1 MARTEIV
8 KIAWEADISNLVQ
21 AVAKEKGL
29 NEKQTRD
36 LLKQLK
42 KRETHAERIA
52 KRMAAKDKRITEQ
65 AGKQKIESFR
75 KFGAAAQG
83 SIGSVTSRFLDLGEG
98 IRAFASSVGPIG
110 MAITGF
116 AALGIGG
123 VLAMVGIG
131 AALTKAT
138 IAVHNFILSAKDTND
153 ELKKLQEFG
162 LENPIPPQ
170 MVKDVEQYSLIWTGI
185 KRTFQEISV
194 AVAGNLAKDLN
205 AVTFEVLVIMRMVQ
219 KAGTEWLKVNSIIRE
234 SIVIELH
241 KPIFNIIMG
250 LRGMVKHFRV
260 LTKIPGLG
268 KFAGAFDMADDALS
282 ALNKGTRAFIGH
294 GVDKFT
300 KKLADTVSRDLG
312 GAYRLA
318 RGETASYLLAL
329 KVAQKA
335 EEDQAQ
341 RTKKSADAKREAA
354 KRAREQAKALR
365 ELNAWIKS
373 VTGSTD
379 GLIGAFVGFQ
389 EKAENALASPV
400 ESINLQLARD
410 LEAFDAARAA
420 LKEQEAKIEVSKL
433 MAGDGADTALL
444 DAQLE
449 AVRAKLQEFEQ
460 TRVNMVRAAS
470 EQIGAI
476 RDEEAAQFE
485 AAFFSATNSIIGA
498 GQALGKF
505 TDAMASQAKDGT
517 ESQKRAAMA
526 TFAIQQ
532 ASAIASITISTA
544 QAVAQALASGMPPFN
559 FIQAAAVGAAG
570 AAQLGAVIATP
581 APTFHTGGAIGGSKM
596 APDEVGIRAKSG
608 EGVLTGRG
616 MDAIGGRQ
624 GLIDANRGASRGPEL
639 VIVQK
644 YQHRAFGAFTQD
656 NVRMVNSP
664 IRKAIKGKR
673 KVGHKG

>member
-1 MARTEIV
+1 MARRETIEVTWNVDISEIV
-8 KIAWEADISNLVQ
+8 TTHARV
-21 AVAKEKGL
+21 KGL
-29 NEKQTRD
+29 DKKQTKSFQKE
-36 LLKQLK
+36 LT
-42 KRETHAERIA
+42 KREKASE
-52 KRMAAKDKRITEQ
+52 AARKKVEAATK
-65 AGKQKIESFR
+65 KQIGAFK
-75 KFGAAAQG
+75 KFGDAASG
-83 SIGSVTSRFLDLGEG
+83 SVGSVTSRLFNLGEG
-98 IRAFASSVGPIG
+98 ISDFVGAAGPVGIAGLAFAAFG
-110 MAITGF
+110 
-116 AALGIGG
+116 AAG
-123 VLAMVGIG
+123 VAAVAGIG
-131 AALTKAT
+131 AALVKAT
-138 IAVHNFILSAKDTND
+138 IAINDFILSAKDTND

-162 LENPIPPQ
+162 LEDPIPPQ
-170 MVKDVEQYSLIWTGI
+170 MVKEVERYSLIWTGI

-234 SIVIELH
+234 SIVTELH
-241 KPIFNIIMG
+241 TPIFKIVTA

-260 LTKIPGLG
+260 LTNLPGLG
-268 KFAGAFDMADDALS
+268 RFASAFDMADEALS
-282 ALNKGTRAFIGH
+282 ALNKHTRDLIGS

-300 KKLADTVSRDLG
+300 KKLANTVSQDLG

-335 EEDQAQ
+335 EEDQTK
-341 RTKKSADAKREAA
+341 RTKDSAASQRQANKRKAEAA

-389 EKAENALASPV
+389 EKAEDALASPV
-400 ESINLQLARD
+400 ERINLQLARD

-433 MAGDGADTALL
+433 MAGDGADTTLL

-485 AAFFSATNSIIGA
+485 ASFFNAVTAITSAGE
-498 GQALGKF
+498 ALGKF
-505 TDAMASQAKDGT
+505 ASVMAKQAQDGT
-517 ESQKRAAMA
+517 EAQKKASRAA
-526 TFAIQQ
+526 FAIQQ
-532 ASAIASITISTA
+532 ASAIATITIATA
-544 QAVAQALASGMPPFN
+544 QAVAQALAAGVPPFN
-559 FIQAAAVGAAG
+559 LIQAAAVGAAG

-624 GLIDANRGASRGPEL
+624 GLIDANRGVSRAPEL